1 MKKIIFFFVITI
13 FSFNVYADTTLICD
27 AYDQGMHHF
36 KATIEHDSEL
46 DHYKISLR
54 DKIYFFDERG
64 RDGYY
69 YAGNR
74 RTYYPSDGSLHFMSN
89 PDYSFE
95 NCKKKK

>member
-27 AYDQGMHHF
+27 AYDQGRHYF

-54 DKIYFFDERG
+54 DKIYFFDERNSN
-64 RDGYY
+64 GYY
-69 YAGNR
+69 YATSKR
-74 RTYYPSDGSLHFMSN
+74 RYHPGDDTHYMSN
-89 PDYSFE
+89 PYYHFE